1 MKTIF
6 AKHVPEQSVNYCTE
20 ISSHYEFDLD
30 LSFDRK
36 SKFGHYK
43 YWPRTKS
50 HTISINRGLPK
61 PLFLVTY
68 IHELAHLDVM
78 LQFGNKVRPHGQEWK
93 RTFRSLLAPLLNLNT
108 FKPQL
113 LSALAN
119 HLKNPKASLSADP
132 LLWKLLFPN
141 NDTGGLSIE
150 DIEIGENFKFK
161 NRIFKKVK
169 TRRTRALC
177 FESKTGNNYLIP
189 LVAKIE
195 KAGD

>member
-1 MKTIF
+1 MKVIF
-6 AKHVPEQSVNYCTE
+6 AKHLPENSINYCTE
-20 ISSHYEFDLD
+20 ISSKYYFALN

-43 YWPRTKS
+43 YLPHTKS

-78 LQFGNKVRPHGQEWK
+78 LNFGNKVKPHGQEWK
-93 RTFRSLLAPLLNLNT
+93 RKFRSMLAPLLNPNI
-108 FKPQL
+108 FDPEL
-113 LSALAN
+113 LSALAT

-141 NDTGGLSIE
+141 NGKGTLSIE
-150 DIEIGENFKFK
+150 DIEIGGNFKFK
-161 NRIFKKVK
+161 NRVFKKIK

-189 LVAKIE
+189 LMAKIE